1 MTFYYL
7 VTKGK
12 IVFQSLLYRLLG
24 SWAITFVCSVLMKYD
39 RDHFLDRYLKEFD
52 LPENTVVFVAYFL
65 CNLSGLFNPQI
76 TLVTYKKNLRGQS
89 SNLSVLDI

>member
-7 VTKGK
+7 ATKGK
-12 IVFQSLLYRLLG
+12 IVFESLLYRLLG
-24 SWAITFVCSVLMKYD
+24 SWAIIFVGSVLMKYD

-65 CNLSGLFNPQI
+65 CNLSGFFNPQI
-76 TLVTYKKNLRGQS
+76 TLVTLKKPRGVIQ
-89 SNLSVLDI
+89 